1 MSFLLLLGR
10 VAKNILRLREL
21 VTIISKQQ
29 VILRGFYA
37 TRPWALTL
45 GLKCYYL
52 CRELYHAWV
61 LVITLVLS
69 TDVARSTM
77 GLVWINKI
85 WAKTKTIQVQLL
97 LYQSAH
103 VCVRVYYDSL
113 CQMLLRDLKTYP
125 WCILYSQLLSRLYLI
140 MLCLSKNL
148 IPLLYINF
156 SKIFENHGKTEILT
170 QDEIT
175 CFHILWTRRKHWV
188 AYIRHVSALRKYG
201 DLVFHSLL
209 QAFRSWGRRKKMLAE
224 TKNNNNNEGVG

>member
-1 MSFLLLLGR
+1 MRFLLLLGR
-10 VAKNILRLREL
+10 GCKKHLKIKGTRYYYFKTIGYCSRTKVKSSLILRR
-21 VTIISKQQ
+21 
-29 VILRGFYA
+29 FYA
-37 TRPWALTL
+37 TCFLALTL

-52 CRELYHAWV
+52 WELYHAWV

-69 TDVARSTM
+69 TDVARSAM

-175 CFHILWTRRKHWV
+175 CFHIL
-188 AYIRHVSALRKYG
+188 
-201 DLVFHSLL
+201 
-209 QAFRSWGRRKKMLAE
+209 
-224 TKNNNNNEGVG
+224 

>member
-1 MSFLLLLGR
+1 MRYLLLLGR
-10 VAKNILRLREL
+10 GRKKHLKIKGTRNYYFE
-21 VTIISKQQ
+21 TIGYCSKTK
-29 VILRGFYA
+29 VNSSLITRRFYA
-37 TRPWALTL
+37 TWPWALTF
-45 GLKCYYL
+45 GLKW
-52 CRELYHAWV
+52 ELYHAWV

-69 TDVARSTM
+69 TNVSRSTM

-97 LYQSAH
+97 LYQSGH

-125 WCILYSQLLSRLYLI
+125 WRILYLQLLSRLSLI

-175 CFHILWTRRKHWV
+175 CFHIL
-188 AYIRHVSALRKYG
+188 
-201 DLVFHSLL
+201 
-209 QAFRSWGRRKKMLAE
+209 
-224 TKNNNNNEGVG
+224 